1 MITIKGAA
9 ETSFEVKK
17 SRFIGL
23 ALRVGSEPEA
33 QSEIEK
39 RKKQHYNATHNCFA
53 YVLENGILR
62 YSDDGEPQGTA
73 GLPMLEVIKRSML
86 TDVLVICTRYFGGT
100 LLGAGGLVRAY
111 TKSAVDTLGAA
122 QRVELISCSVYAC
135 VFPYNVWVKAEKS
148 ISASGYIAEN
158 IRYGEQVSADIC
170 VNEGREEAFLENI
183 NSVSLGKVH
192 PVFVERRLVERQ
204 IV

>member
-9 ETSFEVKK
+9 ETSFEIKK

-23 ALRVGSEPEA
+23 ALRAGSESEA
-33 QSEIEK
+33 QAEIEK
-39 RKKQHYNATHNCFA
+39 RRKRYYDATHNCFA

-111 TKSAVDTLGAA
+111 TKSAADTLSAA
-122 QRVELISCSVYAC
+122 QKVELIPCSVYAC
-135 VFPYNVWVKAEKS
+135 AFPYNVWVKAEKT
-148 ISASGYIAEN
+148 ISASGCTAEN

-170 VNEGREEAFLENI
+170 VSEGREEAFLEYI

-192 PVFVERRLVERQ
+192 PVFVERKLAERP
-204 IV
+204 VV